1 MQFNEEQRQAISST
15 KPFILVSAGAGSGKT
30 RILTER
36 FVGLCERRLLDPDDP
51 AGAGVEEIVA
61 ITFTDKAARE
71 MKDRIRQRL
80 LEKEAGAESEEARR
94 FWQEQKEALERA
106 YISTFHSFCQR
117 LLSQYAMTA
126 KLIPATRVLDE
137 VEARRKKR
145 AIAKEM
151 LEEPICFQQ
160 AAPLLELM
168 SKTQLIET
176 IEQLHDTIRELVVDE
191 RAIETLDPAS
201 MLKLQEEQLL
211 LEQHRLV
218 SAFHEQAL
226 ACIRSFPDPVELTK
240 AQQAHVERI
249 AAAFATIM
257 PPKEGEAHAYFA
269 KLEAIMPPKIDKRWL
284 EKAPALYQLC
294 AEHWKPLKESWKS
307 IGIGARYEQETVTC
321 MEAVVGLLQ
330 QFAARYAWEKER
342 AGLLDFNDL
351 QQKAVALLRHPAIR
365 SACQKQFR
373 HMMIDE
379 FQDTN
384 QLQLAML
391 EQINP
396 AYQFIVGDQKQSIYR
411 FRGANVIL
419 MNEKEAFAGTE
430 ESAEAILM
438 NTNYRTE
445 ASIIQAVNGLFSHVM
460 TEKRVHP
467 FETVYAPL
475 RVVRRREE
483 EKPCVELATLP
494 EKDEREE
501 DAFSLLAGRLASMI
515 RTGEPLVQKG
525 DEWVRPTWADVAV
538 LIPARTQLLALE
550 RALHDH
556 GIPYVVSGGIGFFER
571 QEIIDFITL
580 LRWLNRP
587 FEEVHLLALLRG
599 PLCGLTLAELFEV
612 KRGLQDTEALFE
624 LVYDET
630 HPFHADLSERVS
642 ASFAQLREWLKR
654 WVPLAV
660 QHSPATVL
668 TELFQQTGLKAMLL
682 LQKQGLQKV
691 RNVEKLIG
699 LLAERRA
706 LDLETMLAELEE
718 VIVLSEKEGEAEV
731 EQVEGNVVQ
740 IMTVHASK
748 GLEFPIVF
756 LPQLERTT
764 QTDKGRI
771 RFDPELGIVL
781 NLEKEADQLDEKP
794 ICYQSPGFPL
804 VKERAALEAKEETK
818 RLLYVA
824 MTRARDYLVM
834 MGEATTSHS
843 WMTMIEEACAA
854 TDLEQIIQRVTE
866 FERPEKEPE
875 RAELQYAPPQ
885 LVQRAAPSLT
895 LTVSEIMSFCRDPLN
910 YFYRFVVGLPES
922 LTFEADEQEERSKAT
937 GLDSSKLGTL
947 IHRACE
953 LRDYGFSPA
962 AAMEE
967 ALAGEEVDDERAY
980 MAAMKRLLMNY
991 SEEQRRQLGSP
1002 VANEWRFAT
1011 EMEGVEVIGE
1021 IDKIVERE
1029 GRHEIIDFKTNRIQ
1043 SSGGELLTVYRDQ
1056 LTLYKIAYEQQTG
1069 MKDVAVSLY
1078 VLRDARQPLH
1088 QLNVTKEQEN
1098 RIRRAIQLLRSLR
1111 EKKAGKEEYQRIQ
1124 LQT

>member
-1 MQFNEEQRQAISST
+1 MQFNEEQWQAISST

-36 FVGLCERRLLDPDDP
+36 FVSLCERRLLDQTDP
-51 AGAGVEEIVA
+51 AGAAVEEIVA

-71 MKDRIRQRL
+71 MKDRIRKRL

-126 KLIPATRVLDE
+126 NLIPATRLLDE

-151 LEEPICFQQ
+151 FVERKLYEQ
-160 AAPLLELM
+160 AVPLLELM

-176 IEQLHDTIRELVVDE
+176 VEQLHDTIRELVVDE
-191 RAIETLDPAS
+191 RAIEKLDPAD

-211 LEQHRLV
+211 IEQDRLV

-226 ACIRSFPDPVELTK
+226 ACVRSFPDPRELTK
-240 AQQAHVERI
+240 AQQAHIERI
-249 AAAFATIM
+249 AAAFATMAPPQEGEANAYFARLEALM
-257 PPKEGEAHAYFA
+257 PPKV
-269 KLEAIMPPKIDKRWL
+269 DKRWL

-294 AEHWKPLKESWKS
+294 AEQWKPLKESWKS
-307 IGIGARYEQETVTC
+307 IGISTWTEQETSSC

-330 QFAARYAWEKER
+330 QFAARYALEKER
-342 AGLLDFNDL
+342 AGVLDFNDL
-351 QQKAVALLRHPAIR
+351 QQKAVALLRHPEIR
-365 SACQKQFR
+365 DACAKQFR

-411 FRGANVIL
+411 FRGANVTL
-419 MNEKEAFAGTE
+419 MNEKEDYAGTE
-430 ESAEAILM
+430 ESAEVILM

-445 ASIIQAVNGLFSHVM
+445 ASIIQAVNGLFSYVM
-460 TEKRVHP
+460 TERRVHQ
-467 FETVYAPL
+467 FETVYTPL
-475 RVVRRREE
+475 RAVRRRGE
-483 EKPCVELATLP
+483 EKPCVELAVLP
-494 EKDEREE
+494 EKEEREE
-501 DAFSLLAGRLASMI
+501 EAFSLLAGRLASMI
-515 RTGEPLVQKG
+515 RAGEPLVQKG

-550 RALHDH
+550 RALNEYD
-556 GIPYVVSGGIGFFER
+556 IPYVVSGGVGFFER

-587 FEEVHLLALLRG
+587 FEEVYLLALLRG

-612 KRGLQDTEALFE
+612 KQGLQETEALFE

-630 HPFHADLSERVS
+630 HSLHAGLSERVK
-642 ASFAQLREWLKR
+642 ACFKQLREWLTR
-654 WVPLAV
+654 WTPLAV
-660 QHSPATVL
+660 QHAPVTVL
-668 TELFQQTGLKAMLL
+668 TGLFQQTGLKAMLL

-691 RNVEKLIG
+691 RNVEKLIELLAQRRTLDLEA
-699 LLAERRA
+699 LLAE
-706 LDLETMLAELEE
+706 LDEIIA
-718 VIVLSEKEGEAEV
+718 LSEKEGEAQV

-771 RFDPELGIVL
+771 RFDSELGIVL
-781 NLEKEADQLDEKP
+781 NLEKEAEQVDEKP
-794 ICYQSPGFPL
+794 VCYQTPGFPL

-834 MGEATTSHS
+834 MGEEATSHS

-854 TDLEQIIQRVTE
+854 TDLEQLVQRVTE
-866 FERPEKEPE
+866 FARIEKETG
-875 RAELQYAPPQ
+875 RAAPQYASPQ
-885 LVQRAAPSLT
+885 LVQRAVPSLT
-895 LTVSEIMSFCRDPLN
+895 LTVSEIMSFCHDPLD
-910 YFYRFVVGLPES
+910 YFYRFVVGVPES
-922 LTFEADEQEERSKAT
+922 LSFEADGQSKRSEGT

-953 LRDYGFSPA
+953 LRDYGFSTN

-967 ALAGEEVDDERAY
+967 ALAAEEVDDERIY
-980 MAAMKRLLMNY
+980 IAAMKTLLMNY
-991 SEEQRRQLGSP
+991 SEEQRRRLGTP
-1002 VANEWRFAT
+1002 VANEWPFVT
-1011 EMEGVEVIGE
+1011 EMESVEVIGE
-1021 IDKIVERE
+1021 IDKIVERQ
-1029 GRHEIIDFKTNRIQ
+1029 GRHEIIDFKTNRIR
-1043 SSGGELLTVYRDQ
+1043 SSGSELLAVYRDQ
-1056 LTLYKIAYEQQTG
+1056 LTLYKMAYEQETG

-1078 VLRDARQPLH
+1078 VLRDQRQPLH
-1088 QLNVTKEQEN
+1088 QLDVGTERVN
-1098 RIRRAIQLLRSLR
+1098 RIRRAIQLLKTLR
-1111 EKKAGKEEYQRIQ
+1111 AQKAGKEEYQRIQ
-1124 LQT
+1124 LE